1 MRMRTLSAIQIAI
14 GLLPTCAWSQTA
26 PAEKKLTAREMF
38 YAAKE
43 EASTPKPKAQ
53 KPAGNANT
61 SNTNNG
67 HAAPVGSAAVPPTP
81 PQAKFINVV
90 NSPPLGLRYT
100 VLKRVGNQTSEI
112 SPEAVF
118 RSGDRI
124 QLGIDLSDAGYL
136 YIVNQGSSGKWTVL
150 FPSPE
155 IAHGDNHVESGH
167 NYVVPQ
173 GHVFSFVGDP
183 GTEKL
188 FVILSRQR
196 EQAMDQLIYSIQ
208 RGGQAPVAQ
217 PAKSNSDL
225 PVLRAAISP
234 VDNALVEN
242 LRGLYSRDLMIEKVE
257 DSEEQGKKSDKAVYV
272 VNPSGKS
279 DSRVVADIVLNHQ

>member
-1 MRMRTLSAIQIAI
+1 MPRKARLAPRSPRPKNLLVTLTNRLIM
-14 GLLPTCAWSQTA
+14 
-26 PAEKKLTAREMF
+26 LTTV
-38 YAAKE
+38 
-43 EASTPKPKAQ
+43 TPRL
-53 KPAGNANT
+53 
-61 SNTNNG
+61 
-67 HAAPVGSAAVPPTP
+67 VGSAAVPSPP

-124 QLGIDLSDAGYL
+124 QLGIDVSDAGYL

-208 RGGQAPVAQ
+208 RGEP
-217 PAKSNSDL
+217 ST
-225 PVLRAAISP
+225 
-234 VDNALVEN
+234 
-242 LRGLYSRDLMIEKVE
+242 RGSTGK
-257 DSEEQGKKSDKAVYV
+257 EQLGLTGLAGRYFARRQCA
-272 VNPSGKS
+272 G
-279 DSRVVADIVLNHQ
+279 